1 MWLIA
6 LRMLVG
12 ERSKYLGM
20 IIGLTFASLIMTQ
33 QAAIFLGLMRRTYA
47 FVEDTSIADIWVMD
61 PRVEFVDDSKP
72 MSARMLPLVRGAPG
86 VDWAVPMYKG
96 LVMARLP
103 GGRYQ
108 QVNLIG
114 LDDASLIGGP
124 ANIMQ
129 GSIAALR
136 IPDSFIVDDK
146 GARSRLIIDKSRNG
160 ITAAPL
166 TVGDTIE
173 VNDRRALCVGVAQ
186 VSRTFQSQPVLYTTF
201 SRALQWAPPV
211 RRNVSFILVRSSPT
225 HSPVQVARSIAERT
239 GLRALT
245 AKQFKE
251 ITIQYFIKKTGI
263 AINFGIAVLLGFII
277 GAAIVGQTFFSF
289 TLDNL
294 RYLAT
299 LKAMGATNRVL
310 MLMVLLQAFTVGL
323 IGYGLGTGIASA
335 FGVLVS
341 GTELSFRLPWWLLI
355 GSFVAVLT
363 ISAAA
368 ALLSVRKVIK
378 LEPAIVFKS

>member
-1 MWLIA
+1 
-6 LRMLVG
+6 MLVG

-47 FVEDTSIADIWVMD
+47 FVEDTSIADVWVMD

-72 MSARMLPLVRGAPG
+72 MSIRVLPLVRGAPG

-108 QVNLIG
+108 QVNIVG

-124 ANIMQ
+124 HKIIE
-129 GSIAALR
+129 GSLAALR
-136 IPDSFIVDDK
+136 IPDSFIVDEK
-146 GARSRLIIDKSRNG
+146 GAQSRLIIDKAVNSVRSG
-160 ITAAPL
+160 PL
-166 TVGDTIE
+166 GVGDVIE

-201 SRALQWAPPV
+201 SRALQWAPSV
-211 RRNVSFILVRSSPT
+211 RRHVGFILVKAAPQHT
-225 HSPVQVARSIAERT
+225 PAQVARSIEERT
-239 GLRALT
+239 GLKALT
-245 AKQFKE
+245 AQQFKN

-263 AINFGIAVLLGFII
+263 AINFGMAVLLGFII
-277 GAAIVGQTFFSF
+277 GAVIVGQTFFSF
-289 TLDNL
+289 TIDNL

-299 LKAMGATNRVL
+299 LKAMGATNRIL
-310 MLMVLLQAFTVGL
+310 TLMVLLQAMTVGL

-341 GTELSFRLPWWLLI
+341 GTELSFRLPWWLLL
-355 GSFVAVLT
+355 GSLAAVLL